1 MGYKY
6 VPLLTQVDFL
16 SQREPDAIKGLKDR
30 TLLVQAYLDLSY
42 CKMKVN
48 VVSGVHTM
56 LNNLSAM
63 LNIIRCPLITGGEVV
78 IPSREYCEL
87 EKYQKMALQAKK
99 TNENNLDVEKAIW
112 GIAHE
117 LLENALNITKA
128 QEKLKKKKGKKPR
141 QNKTRHSHERHV
153 GVRRTN
159 PRRAQS
165 GTTH

>member
-1 MGYKY
+1 MTYRY
-6 VPLLTQVDFL
+6 VPLLRQLDFL
-16 SQREPDAIKGLKDR
+16 LQRESDAIKGLKDR

-63 LNIIRCPLITGGEVV
+63 LNSITCPLITGGEAV
-78 IPSREYCEL
+78 IPTREYCEL

-99 TNENNLDVEKAIW
+99 TNENNLDGEKAIW
-112 GIAHE
+112 GIAEE
-117 LLENALNITKA
+117 LLENALNIAKA
-128 QEKLKKKKGKKPR
+128 QEKVKKKKEKKLR
-141 QNKTRHSHERHV
+141 ENKTRHSHERRV
-153 GVRRTN
+153 GGRRTN
-159 PRRAQS
+159 TRRAQS